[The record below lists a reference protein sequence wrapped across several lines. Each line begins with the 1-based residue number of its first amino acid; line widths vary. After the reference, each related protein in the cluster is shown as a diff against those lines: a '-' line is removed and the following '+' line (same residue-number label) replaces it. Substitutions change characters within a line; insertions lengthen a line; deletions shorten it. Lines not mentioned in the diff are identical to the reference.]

1 MVLQP
6 LRSYKSMR
14 THFTH
19 SFCVFVLLAP
29 LKEFIYTQFYSLREP
44 EPERERESEMGRCV
58 CYDLLRQNLCS
69 APPVTSYTLLQ
80 PCRVCTHRARGRSI
94 KPNKSDSHV
103 IWFVFLSCFFSSLC
117 VMESYDNRCKSNL
130 KPVEKH

>member
-1 MVLQP
+1 MLLSCVIVVELFMYGIVLQP

-29 LKEFIYTQFYSLREP
+29 LKEFIYTQFYSVR
-44 EPERERESEMGRCV
+44 EPERERETGRCV

-69 APPVTSYTLLQ
+69 APPVTSYTLQ
-80 PCRVCTHRARGRSI
+80 PCRVCTQRERETEKH
-94 KPNKSDSHV
+94 KKNKSDSHV
-103 IWFVFLSCFFSSLC
+103 I
-117 VMESYDNRCKSNL
+117 
-130 KPVEKH
+130 